1 MKKHYDGL
9 ELFSINLD
17 TDVTN
22 GSQPPP
28 SPCVAMIQLK
38 MENGICVSDSSQQQV
53 EYVGDQ
59 G

>member
-22 GSQPPP
+22 GSQPPT
-28 SPCVAMIQLK
+28 CVAMIQLK
-38 MENGICVSDSSQQQV
+38 MENGICVSDPSIQQV

>member
-17 TDVTN
+17 TDDTN
-22 GSQPPP
+22 GSHT
-28 SPCVAMIQLK
+28 CVAMIQLK
-38 MENGICVSDSSQQQV
+38 MENGICISPDSQQQV